1 MKSRREPGAQSEGG
15 RNVRPLSMA
24 GRALVAMSVLALL
37 AFALRETLPEELAP
51 ELHNGTEKAAED
63 VRQIDWDSLPESIVA
78 WVEVPGTSIDEP
90 IAQASPENPDY
101 YLHHDAFGQGAYGT
115 PYIDCDC
122 TPESPFVV
130 VYGHHMS
137 DGSVFADF
145 ADFIDRD
152 YAESHKAIYIY
163 TRHDN
168 ERIELEINAVDVVN
182 ANRELIRTTFND
194 DDDRKSY
201 LKESIDKS
209 DLVLDSDFSNQS
221 VWGFATCSYQTPNS
235 RTVVFASSP
244 SDLVRVGLQ
253 RSHN

>member
-24 GRALVAMSVLALL
+24 GRALVAMAVLALL

-51 ELHNGTEKAAED
+51 EPHNGTEEAAED

-145 ADFIDRD
+145 ADFTDRN
-152 YAESHKAIYIY
+152 YAESHKTIYVY
-163 TRHDN
+163 TRHDEN
-168 ERIELEINAVDVVN
+168 RRELEVQAVDVID
-182 ANRELIRTTFND
+182 ANRELVRTSFNND
-194 DDDRKSY
+194 DDRAVYLQESVRKADLILVS
-201 LKESIDKS
+201 EPSDASI
-209 DLVLDSDFSNQS
+209 
-221 VWGFATCSYQTPNS
+221 WAFATCSYQTRNS
-235 RTVVFASSP
+235 RTVIYASSC
-244 SDLVRVGLQ
+244 L
-253 RSHN
+253 

>member
-24 GRALVAMSVLALL
+24 GRALVAMAVLALL

-51 ELHNGTEKAAED
+51 EPHNGTEEAAED

-145 ADFIDRD
+145 ADFTDRN
-152 YAESHKAIYIY
+152 YAESHKTIYVY
-163 TRHDN
+163 TRHDEN
-168 ERIELEINAVDVVN
+168 RHKLKVEAVDVVN
-182 ANRELIRTTFND
+182 ANHELIRTAFNND
-194 DDDRKSY
+194 SERKAY
-201 LKESIDKS
+201 LKESIENA
-209 DLVLDSDFSNQS
+209 DLIFGSGLDNAP
-221 VWGFATCSYQTPNS
+221 VWAFATCSYQTRNS
-235 RTVVFASSP
+235 RTVVFASP
-244 SDLVRVGLQ
+244 
-253 RSHN
+253 